1 MALTAKTLRPPVDVD
16 AGLGAGLGVGGHGR
30 AEALT
35 VPAHVA
41 PACVL
46 HAQIVPECQIIIRLE
61 HITNNNAVAI
71 YRHLYS
77 PSLRPPARQSHL
89 LYPRYSP
96 KALTISVVA
105 LLSGRA

>member
-35 VPAHVA
+35 VPAYVA
-41 PACVL
+41 PARVL

-61 HITNNNAVAI
+61 HITKTMPLLFLGISTVQLF
-71 YRHLYS
+71 RHSVLLPVSHTCCTQGILRRHS
-77 PSLRPPARQSHL
+77 PSL
-89 LYPRYSP
+89 
-96 KALTISVVA
+96 
-105 LLSGRA
+105 